1 MSGKR
6 ALSHRVTE
14 TEKQAQPVNG
24 SKPDSRKRGPKR
36 VTFLLPEELDTLL
49 EIFCGGTSQ
58 QKNEVARTAITQYLS
73 DHRKD
78 LQNALDASHDA
89 MGRLIPP
96 SRAGRQS

>member
-6 ALSHRVTE
+6 ALPSRVTE
-14 TEKQAQPVNG
+14 IEKETQPANG
-24 SKPDSRKRGPKR
+24 SKPDSRKRVPKR

-73 DHRKD
+73 DHRKE

-96 SRAGRQS
+96 SSARRPS